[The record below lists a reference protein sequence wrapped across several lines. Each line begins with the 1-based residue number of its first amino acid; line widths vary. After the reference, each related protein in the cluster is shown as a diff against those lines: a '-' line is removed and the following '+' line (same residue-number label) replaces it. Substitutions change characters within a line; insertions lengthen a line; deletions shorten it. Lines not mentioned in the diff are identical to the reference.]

1 LSLLLK
7 DVAGEFVLF
16 VLVFESM
23 AEYQPENVF
32 GAAKTSNNWKEK
44 STTVHEKKTS
54 ITLTRLGPIK
64 GESSTILTLLWV
76 IRNLSAS
83 EIMTSSCIYMTM

>member
-16 VLVFESM
+16 VLAFESM
-23 AEYQPENVF
+23 EEYQPENVF

-44 STTVHEKKTS
+44 STTMHDKKTS
-54 ITLTRLGPIK
+54 ITLTRLRSKQRG
-64 GESSTILTLLWV
+64 SSTILTLLWV

-83 EIMTSSCIYMTM
+83 ETMTSSCSYITM